1 MPGKENGSAIKP
13 SIKSLHDIREKT
25 EQALKQSEE
34 QYRQLTEYANDI
46 IWTNDLSL
54 NMTYVSSSVE
64 QVRGY
69 TVDEVMAMK
78 IEEQLTPESYSLVGK
93 ILAEELEKD
102 PAANPNRSRTIELQN
117 RCKDGTAKWSEV
129 KVSFIRDAGGRA
141 SRPAHIARW

>member
-1 MPGKENGSAIKP
+1 LSQEISR
-13 SIKSLHDIREKT
+13 REKI

-34 QYRQLTEYANDI
+34 QYRLLTEYANNI

-54 NMTYVSSSVE
+54 NMTYVSPSVE

-93 ILAEELEKD
+93 ILAEELEKEKD
-102 PAANPNRSRTIELQN
+102 PAANPNRSRTIEPQN
-117 RCKDGTAKWSEV
+117 RCKDGTAK
-129 KVSFIRDAGGRA
+129 
-141 SRPAHIARW
+141 